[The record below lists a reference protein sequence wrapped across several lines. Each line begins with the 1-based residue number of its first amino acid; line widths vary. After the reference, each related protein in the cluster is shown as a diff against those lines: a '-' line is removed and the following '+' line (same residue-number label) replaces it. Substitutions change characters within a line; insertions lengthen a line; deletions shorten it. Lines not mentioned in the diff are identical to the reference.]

1 MQEKIKHYSAE
12 INAFEPKNAEELE
25 NFRIQFLGR
34 KGILN
39 ELSNPYQA
47 KRKKRRAK

>member
-1 MQEKIKHYSAE
+1 MQEKIKHYSVE

-39 ELSNPYQA
+39 ELF
-47 KRKKRRAK
+47 